1 MSKTSNQL
9 AKTSGV
15 TFNKTD
21 AERIASAVVS
31 VEDGARVSSGRTAT
45 PNASSPITK
54 LFVVTS
60 SISCGTMEG
69 TPARWVQCE
78 SNEGECGYKVEEI
91 PEAESVD
98 LVDNSMVFHKVASST
113 TEVRYVEAK
122 WVPAFD
128 ATKKKSAGFWQITNV
143 IFCDGCPSADC
154 AQGDG
159 ACSSSTLQIGKTT
172 STWSINSEATIDTWI
187 RNSDGDMEK
196 GEGSFT
202 AYNVFAEVKAGK
214 FVACLSCFLIAAQCD

>member
-9 AKTSGV
+9 AKTPIVS
-15 TFNKTD
+15 FNKAD
-21 AERIASAVVS
+21 AERIAAAVVAIEEGS
-31 VEDGARVSSGRTAT
+31 RISAGRTAT
-45 PNASSPITK
+45 PNASSPIAK

-60 SISCGTMEG
+60 SVSCGTMQG

-78 SNEGECGYKVEEI
+78 EAGGCGYNIEEI
-91 PEAESVD
+91 PEAESVE
-98 LVDNSMVFHKVASST
+98 LVDNSMVFHKVSSST

-143 IFCDGCPSADC
+143 IYCNGCPSDDC
-154 AQGDG
+154 EPEDG

-172 STWSINSEATIDTWI
+172 STWSIDSEATLDAWI
-187 RNSDGDMEK
+187 RNADGDMEK
-196 GEGSFT
+196 GDGTFT
-202 AYNVFAEVKAGK
+202 AYNVFAEVESGK
-214 FVACLSCFLIAAQCD
+214 FVACLSCFLIAAQCE